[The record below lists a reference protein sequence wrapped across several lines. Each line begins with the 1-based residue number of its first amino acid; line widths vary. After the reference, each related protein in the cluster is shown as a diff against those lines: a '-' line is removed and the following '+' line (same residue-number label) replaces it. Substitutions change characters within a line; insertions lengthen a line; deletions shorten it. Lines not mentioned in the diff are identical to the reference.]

1 MIQEGVPVQMFFPS
15 KSVGADLAIE
25 NAVGGN
31 VVTMVFEMSFNL
43 NLKSEQS
50 FFHTIILLLLLLR
63 NAAKWHVLLSRCSRS
78 FSSMVPL
85 DFFVF

>member
-31 VVTMVFEMSFNL
+31 VVTVVFEMSFNL
-43 NLKSEQS
+43 NLKNEQS
-50 FFHTIILLLLLLR
+50 FFHTNILQMLLLR
-63 NAAKWHVLLSRCSRS
+63 NAAKWHVLI
-78 FSSMVPL
+78 SSHSHL
-85 DFFVF
+85 